1 MEAAS
6 DFWGWAGILLL
17 PLFLIWLLFSK
28 PRSTSRRRPHQTGW
42 LGLMIVLL
50 WLVILPVVL
59 LGIVSLLV
67 FGWF

>member
-1 MEAAS
+1 MEAVS

-28 PRSTSRRRPHQTGW
+28 PRSASRSHPHQTGW

-50 WLVILPVVL
+50 WLVILPVAL
-59 LGIVSLLV
+59 LGIVSLLI
-67 FGWF
+67 FAWF